1 MKTVTIGRLSSLAGV
16 KVTTI
21 RYYETIGLMSEAPRS
36 EGGQRQYDQ
45 DAVQRLAFIRQAREL
60 GFPIDAIREL
70 IQLQT
75 RPDQDCASVDE
86 IARHQLVGIRNRLRQ
101 LQALEQEL
109 EKMLRSCAGG
119 QVGDCRVLAALGQ
132 VDQ

>member
-1 MKTVTIGRLSSLAGV
+1 MKALTIGRLSSLAGV

-21 RYYETIGLMSEAPRS
+21 RYYETIGLMGEPDRS
-36 EGGQRQYDQ
+36 EGGQRLYDA
-45 DAVQRLAFIRQAREL
+45 DAVQRLGFIRQAREL

-70 IQLQT
+70 IELQT

-86 IARHQLVGIRNRLRQ
+86 IARHQLSDVRNRLRQ
-101 LQALEQEL
+101 LKALEKEL
-109 EKMLRSCAGG
+109 QRMLRSCAGG

-132 VDQ
+132 AS